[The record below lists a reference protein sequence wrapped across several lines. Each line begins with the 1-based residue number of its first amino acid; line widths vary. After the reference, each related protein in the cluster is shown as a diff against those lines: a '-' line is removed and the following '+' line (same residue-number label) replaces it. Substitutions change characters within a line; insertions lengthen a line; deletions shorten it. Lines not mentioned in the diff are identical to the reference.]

1 MGDAVP
7 ELKWLDA
14 YSGQSVDELIAFAS
28 QYRIDSIVL
37 AFEQAL
43 QETAERV
50 GHTLLNEAEL
60 TVLAVEA
67 LEREVNNG
75 GYHQFFLNTPEYVP
89 IVVTALKRISCP
101 KTADISASAISL
113 LGLRRP
119 FTADQVQAALD
130 KDLDGKLI
138 ETLSDQY
145 DQLYYD
151 SGEPIADRL
160 FAYVRTNRSSIRLQ
174 KCDAR

>member
-1 MGDAVP
+1 MP

-14 YSGQSVDELIAFAS
+14 YSGQSVDELVALVS
-28 QYRIDSIVL
+28 RYRIDSIVL

-43 QETAERV
+43 QQKAERV
-50 GHTLLNEAEL
+50 GLAQLNEAEL

-75 GYHQFFLNTPEYVP
+75 GYRQFFLNAPGYAP
-89 IVVTALKRISCP
+89 IVVAALKRISCP

-113 LGLRRP
+113 LGLGQP
-119 FTADQVQAALD
+119 FTADQVRSALE
-130 KDLDGKLI
+130 KDIGGKLV
-138 ETLSDQY
+138 ENLNEQC

-160 FAYVRTNRSSIRLQ
+160 FAYIRAHRSSVRL
-174 KCDAR
+174 